1 MPVKIAST
9 SGYLWLDSWIMANI
23 IQLSTQSF
31 CRRFLNRSNDPCG
44 RQYDQMTQAARSVQA
59 NIAEGVSRHQTSI
72 ETEMRLIDVSR
83 ASLSELASD
92 YLNFLMSNGQT
103 AWSKHFPVWA
113 EIQALR
119 LEKPAYSDDL
129 MHDVSSH
136 IIAQKHR
143 FDRWAESEDA
153 FTAANAMLILCG
165 RLTTMLRKQIAGR
178 LESFKR
184 QGGFTENMTQER
196 MAALKERA
204 VSSDAPA
211 CPKCGKPMIRRMAR
225 KGNNSGNEFWSC
237 QDYPGCNG
245 TRDIRNVQT

>member
-1 MPVKIAST
+1 MPVKIASI

-59 NIAEGVSRHQTSI
+59 NIAEGASRHQTSI

-103 AWSKHFPVWA
+103 AWSKHVPVWA

-119 LEKPAYSDDL
+119 LEEPAYSDDL

-165 RLTTMLRKQIAGR
+165 RLTTMLRKQIASR

-225 KGNNSGNEFWSC
+225 KGKNSGNEFWSC